1 MSNCTFAR
9 RLRAVDSPVAHPHDS
24 VDNELPALL
33 SRRLQNI
40 YTYLYTCT
48 YVYVY
53 MCCYLLLLTLVITNY
68 GNLFTLVYLFIAFS
82 QAFICFCIYNTFLK
96 VVISRHAMPC
106 RAMRFFP
113 ALISHAH
120 TFNCLRFVIII
131 RSCRKTFEFFC
142 CFVNLCNCVMCSN
155 R

>member
-106 RAMRFFP
+106 RAMRSSPHSFHMHIHLTACDSLLLLEAAGKHLNFF
-113 ALISHAH
+113 AVS
-120 TFNCLRFVIII
+120 
-131 RSCRKTFEFFC
+131 
-142 CFVNLCNCVMCSN
+142 
-155 R
+155 